1 VRWRRR
7 RPRWLERPST
17 VTQKDHHYIKTH
29 FPLLQD
35 VDGKVCMLAAQ
46 LQQGFNQKGGVPIDV
61 NTIMSE
67 LADGL
72 ATLAYRKLSKR
83 SLFMKVIA
91 N

>member
-1 VRWRRR
+1 
-7 RPRWLERPST
+7 
-17 VTQKDHHYIKTH
+17 
-29 FPLLQD
+29 
-35 VDGKVCMLAAQ
+35 MLAAQ

-91 N
+91 NY